1 MKTGVFISRE
11 KRKQREQDKNITQGL
26 GLIFASFAFFAD
38 KYMFDIGVYLWS
50 IALIK
55 LCTNRRFMQYSG

>member
-26 GLIFASFAFFAD
+26 GLIFASFAFFA
-38 KYMFDIGVYLWS
+38 
-50 IALIK
+50 AE
-55 LCTNRRFMQYSG
+55 